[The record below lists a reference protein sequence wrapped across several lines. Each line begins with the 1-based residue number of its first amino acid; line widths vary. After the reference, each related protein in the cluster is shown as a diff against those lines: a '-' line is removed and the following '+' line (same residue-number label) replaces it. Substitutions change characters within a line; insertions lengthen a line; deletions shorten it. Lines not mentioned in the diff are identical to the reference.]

1 MITIIHGEDVAKS
14 RMFFIEQKQQ
24 YTDAVSLSG
33 QGLTLTEVMQ
43 IFEGNSLFSEEKH
56 IFIEDFFSKKKASKE
71 TDEIIKVIT
80 ENQSDAHIYVWESK
94 DLTAA
99 QLKKF
104 TGAINRQFKLPQT
117 LFAFLDAIKPGN
129 GRQLVQLFH
138 QSLQD
143 QDVQFLFVMI
153 IRQFRLLLALL
164 HPTGIPIEEI
174 KRMAPWQKGKLQKQ
188 AELFSTAFLQQ
199 QYSKLFQLEY
209 GVKTGN
215 LTMPLEQAIDFFLLE
230 M

>member
-1 MITIIHGEDVAKS
+1 MITIIHGEDIAKS

-24 YTDAVSLSG
+24 YSDAVSLQG
-33 QGLTLTEVMQ
+33 QGLTIAEIMQ
-43 IFEGNSLFSEEKH
+43 VFEGNSLFSEEKH
-56 IFIEDFFSKKKASKE
+56 VFIEDFFSKKKASKE
-71 TDEIIKVIT
+71 TDAIITVIN
-80 ENQSDAHIYVWESK
+80 ENRSDAHIYIWESK

-104 TGAINRQFKLPQT
+104 SGAIHRQFKLPQT

-129 GRQLVQLFH
+129 GKLLVQLFH
-138 QSLQD
+138 QTLQD

-164 HPTGIPIEEI
+164 HPTDIPIDEI

-188 AELFSTAFLQQ
+188 ATIFSTATLQK
-199 QYSKLFQLEY
+199 QYANLFELEY
-209 GVKTGN
+209 GVKTGS